1 MLPSSF
7 LHLRKFDTTNFKNSS
22 NFFTTN
28 LSIHIFDQSQHT
40 HIFELTQTE
49 SKTVFGL
56 QQSAQVGKGLDKQ
69 TTAYSVF
76 QYAWYTMVARTMVA
90 RYQIDSDVRL

>member
-49 SKTVFGL
+49 SKAVFGL
-56 QQSAQVGKGLDKQ
+56 QQSAQVGKGLDK
-69 TTAYSVF
+69 
-76 QYAWYTMVARTMVA
+76 
-90 RYQIDSDVRL
+90 DKNRLHHTQCFSMPGIQW